1 MIASLP
7 QIAQKLKEHQA
18 IFILCHQNPDGDTL
32 GSGFALSNALR
43 QMGKQTKVLCSDEV
57 PKKFAYLTEEYT
69 EQDFEPDLVVSVDVA
84 DPQLLGKKLEAYKAG
99 VDICIDHHKINKM
112 TAALSFIEETAAAA
126 CEIMVALLKELPVR
140 FTKQIADCLYTGLCT
155 DTGCFK
161 FSNTTPR
168 THRLAA
174 EMMEYGCDY
183 ERINRELFDT
193 KTRGRIQVERA
204 VLDSMEFYCGGQVA
218 LIVISQALL
227 QSSGMDSSEL
237 DGVSAIPRQI
247 EGVEVG
253 VTMRERP
260 EGGYKVSLR
269 TCQSV
274 DAAMVCAA
282 LGGGGHA
289 RAAGCAI
296 NRDLETAKQLL
307 LEQIA
312 PILE

>member
-1 MIASLP
+1 MNG
-7 QIAQKLKEHQA
+7 
-18 IFILCHQNPDGDTL
+18 ILCVNKPSGWTSFDVVAKVRGMARTKKVGHAGTL
-32 GSGFALSNALR
+32 
-43 QMGKQTKVLCSDEV
+43 
-57 PKKFAYLTEEYT
+57 
-69 EQDFEPDLVVSVDVA
+69 
-84 DPQLLGKKLEAYKAG
+84 DPMATGILPLFFG
-99 VDICIDHHKINKM
+99 
-112 TAALSFIEETAAAA
+112 TAT

-155 DTGCFK
+155 ATGCFK

-174 EMMEYGCDY
+174 KMMEYGCDY

-269 TCQSV
+269 TCQAV